1 MRRRLGQMERRDL
14 IAYIRELEDQVML
27 GNRLS
32 PHELE
37 ETIFKALVRFEE
49 YKQEK
54 VNEKNARYLKAQID
68 YAVQE
73 AKAKAAA
80 HRRLYRGES

>member
-14 IAYIRELEDQVML
+14 IAYIRELEDQAML
-27 GNRLS
+27 CNMLS
-32 PHELE
+32 TSELE
-37 ETIFKALVRFEE
+37 ETIFKALVRFEK

-54 VNEKNARYLKAQID
+54 VNETTARYLKAQID

-73 AKAKAAA
+73 AKAKFAQ
-80 HRRLYRGES
+80 GES